1 MRCRYCGSLIAE
13 GGHRC
18 DHCGRRVPS
27 IFPVETSATAP
38 ALEPLTPA
46 PLEERGPLNSASL
59 RQAPLFDD
67 RPKIIPFPR
76 DPANS
81 GRNGGRRR
89 PTGRRDARPAEPPD
103 PGRPGRQA
111 PLDLRSPAP
120 LEKKAVSDDAPV
132 ARPATRLQAA
142 LLDAAFVAT
151 GMTLAALA
159 FYLAGGRFQWSGKVA
174 APYLGAC
181 LALAAFY
188 HLFWAVLGR
197 ETAGMRCLGLRSL
210 TFDGHPP
217 GWCRLTFRFGLFCLG
232 IGAVGVGILWAL
244 VDDEALTMHDHMS
257 KTFPTKHDSNPSS
270 LRKR

>member
-27 IFPVETSATAP
+27 VFPVETSAIAP
-38 ALEPLTPA
+38 VLEPLTPGPPEEQWPVNNA
-46 PLEERGPLNSASL
+46 PL
-59 RQAPLFDD
+59 RQATLSFDD

-76 DPANS
+76 DLAS
-81 GRNGGRRR
+81 GKHGGRRR
-89 PTGRRDARPAEPPD
+89 SPSRRDNRSAEPPS
-103 PGRPGRQA
+103 PGGPGRQA
-111 PLDLRSPAP
+111 PLDLRSPLP
-120 LEKKAVSDDAPV
+120 QEKKAVNDDAPV

-151 GMTLAALA
+151 GMTLAAMA
-159 FYLAGGRFQWSGKVA
+159 FYVAGGRFQWSGKVA
-174 APYLGAC
+174 APYMGAC

-197 ETAGMRCLGLRSL
+197 ESAGMRCLGLRSL

-217 GWCRLTFRFGLFCLG
+217 GWRRLTLRFVLFCLG
-232 IGAVGVGILWAL
+232 IGAVGVGLLWAL

-257 KTFPTKHDSNPSS
+257 KTFPTKHDPHPST
-270 LRKR
+270 LRRG

>member
-1 MRCRYCGSLIAE
+1 MRCRHCGSPIAE

-18 DHCGRRVPS
+18 DHCGRRVPAV
-27 IFPVETSATAP
+27 FPVATSATAP
-38 ALEPLTPA
+38 ALEPLLPEA
-46 PLEERGPLNSASL
+46 PEEQGHGNGVPL

-76 DPANS
+76 DASRGKP
-81 GRNGGRRR
+81 GGRRR
-89 PTGRRDARPAEPPD
+89 TPVRRETRPAEQTAPV
-103 PGRPGRQA
+103 RPGMQA

-120 LEKKAVSDDAPV
+120 LEKKAVCDDAAV
-132 ARPATRLQAA
+132 APPATRLQAA
-142 LLDAAFVAT
+142 LLDAAFVAV

-159 FYLAGGRFQWSGKVA
+159 FHVMGGRFQWSGKAA

-197 ETAGMRCLGLRSL
+197 ETAGMRCVGLRSL

-217 GWCRLTFRFGLFCLG
+217 TWGRLSLRFAFFCLG
-232 IGAVGVGILWAL
+232 IGAVGVGLLWAL

-257 KTFPTKHDSNPSS
+257 KTFPTKHDPHPST
-270 LRKR
+270 LRRR

>member
-27 IFPVETSATAP
+27 IFPVETSAAAP
-38 ALEPLTPA
+38 ALEPWTLA
-46 PLEERGPLNSASL
+46 PPEEQGPVNNGPL

-76 DPANS
+76 DPAS
-81 GRNGGRRR
+81 GKNGRRR
-89 PTGRRDARPAEPPD
+89 RPPARRETRAAEPGSPS
-103 PGRPGRQA
+103 RPGMQA

-120 LEKKAVSDDAPV
+120 QEKKAVSDDAPV
-132 ARPATRLQAA
+132 ARPSTRLQAA
-142 LLDAAFVAT
+142 LLDAAFVAG
-151 GMTLAALA
+151 GMMLAALA
-159 FYLAGGRFQWSGKVA
+159 FYAVGGRFQWSGKAA
-174 APYLGAC
+174 APYLGAG

-197 ETAGMRCLGLRSL
+197 ETAGMRCVGLRSL

-217 GWCRLTFRFGLFCLG
+217 SWRRLTLRFVLFCLG

-257 KTFPTKHDSNPSS
+257 KTFPTQHDPHPST
-270 LRKR
+270 LRRR

>member
-27 IFPVETSATAP
+27 VFPVGSSATAP
-38 ALEPLTPA
+38 ALEPLISGPPDEQGPVNNA
-46 PLEERGPLNSASL
+46 PL

-67 RPKIIPFPR
+67 RSKIIPFPR
-76 DPANS
+76 DPASGKNS
-81 GRNGGRRR
+81 GRRRS
-89 PTGRRDARPAEPPD
+89 PSRRDSHSAEPPP
-103 PGRPGRQA
+103 PGLPGMQA
-111 PLDLRSPAP
+111 PLDLRAPAP
-120 LEKKAVSDDAPV
+120 QEKKAVNDDAPV

-142 LLDAAFVAT
+142 LLDAAFVAA

-159 FYLAGGRFQWSGKVA
+159 FYVAGGRFQWSGKVV

-181 LALAAFY
+181 LAVAMFY

-197 ETAGMRCLGLRSL
+197 ESAGMRLVGLHSL
-210 TFDGHPP
+210 TFDGQAPD
-217 GWCRLTFRFGLFCLG
+217 WRRLTLRFVFFFLG
-232 IGAVGVGILWAL
+232 IGAVGVGLLWAL

-257 KTFPTKHDSNPSS
+257 KTFPTKHDP
-270 LRKR
+270 RPGTFRRP